1 MFAAALSTLPAAAN
15 ALTET
20 GASEQL
26 APRVTSRVRVRM
38 LLIGAA
44 VFLLAVNLRMGVS
57 SIGPVL
63 PDIVHDLHTTLV
75 VGSLLTTAPVLMM
88 GLASPL
94 SARIAARIG
103 IERTVLVALA
113 VVFGATLV
121 RFWTGTSLMLL
132 LLSAVILGSGIAAGN
147 TMLPAVVRRY
157 FPNAATLVTGIYAV
171 AINAG
176 AGIAAYGTP
185 RLAQI
190 LPSTW
195 HGALA
200 AWAAVAAVA
209 ILAWAFIA
217 MRSPKTAAMQ
227 SEKRPPTRAWMAAIF
242 FGLQSMMYYGILT
255 WLAPLYE
262 KLGWSTTQAGL
273 LISVFTVTQLLGAM
287 TASLAVQRTGRLVT
301 GLRLTAVVSGI
312 GLLLVALTPVSAPW
326 LWVVI
331 LGMGVGGIFPLTL
344 VIPLARTSSV
354 AEARSVTASMLLY
367 GYLLGAAGPFIVS
380 LLRTFSGGFEVPFAT
395 LAAGC
400 VAAVILA
407 QAAVNRQGTPKRLA

>member
-1 MFAAALSTLPAAAN
+1 
-15 ALTET
+15 
-20 GASEQL
+20 
-26 APRVTSRVRVRM
+26 M
-38 LLIGAA
+38 LLIGGA

-63 PDIVHDLHTTLV
+63 PNIVNDLHTTLV
-75 VGSLLTTAPVLMM
+75 FGSLLTTAPVLMM
-88 GLASPL
+88 GLASPF

-103 IERTVLVALA
+103 IERTALVALV

-121 RFWTGTSLMLL
+121 RYWTGTSLTLL

-147 TMLPAVVRRY
+147 TMLPALVRRY

-176 AGIAAYGTP
+176 AGVAAYGTP

-190 LPSTW
+190 LQSKW

-209 ILAWAFIA
+209 ILAWAFTA
-217 MRSPKTAAMQ
+217 RRSPKTAAPQ
-227 SEKRPPTRAWMAAIF
+227 SETHLPTHAWMAALF

-262 KLGWSTTQAGL
+262 RLGWSTTQAGL
-273 LISVFTVTQLLGAM
+273 LISVFTVTQLVGAM
-287 TASLAVQRTGRLVT
+287 TASLVVQRTGRLVT

-312 GLLLVALTPVSAPW
+312 GLLLVAFTPVSAPW
-326 LWVVI
+326 VWVVI
-331 LGMGVGGIFPLTL
+331 LGIGVGGIFPLTL
-344 VIPLARTSSV
+344 VIPLAKTSSI
-354 AEARSVTASMLLY
+354 AEARGVTASMLLY

-380 LLRTFSGGFEVPFAT
+380 LLRTLSGGFALPFAT
-395 LAAGC
+395 LAAAC
-400 VAAVILA
+400 AAAVILA
-407 QAAVNRQGTPKRLA
+407 QATVSRQSTPKRLA